1 MAGCGPAAGG
11 NDAATDAVQQ
21 CPALDVG
28 APAHSISDA
37 TGWGGSDLES
47 PCVEGSTAAEIV
59 CTIAAGGLM
68 TRGTIHPNT
77 FAFTMRMHAPFV
89 TYPVNAVLHEHAD
102 FEMVGVQ
109 SVRAFTLTTGPGQP
123 TLDGSICAVTDLG
136 DPSSINVDT
145 YPVHLPLHG
154 L

>member
-28 APAHSISDA
+28 APAHSISDS
-37 TGWGGSDLES
+37 TGWAVSNFES
-47 PCVEGSTAAEIV
+47 RCVEGSTASEIV
-59 CTIAAGGLM
+59 CTIVTGDG
-68 TRGTIHPNT
+68 TTHGTIHPNT
-77 FAFTMRMHAPFV
+77 FTFTMRMHAPFV
-89 TYPVNAVLHEHAD
+89 AYPVNAVLHEHTD
-102 FEMVGVQ
+102 FEMVGAQ

-145 YPVHLPLHG
+145 YPVHLPTHG
-154 L
+154 I